1 MTTEIVNKIT
11 KVLYPKIESWIEA
24 RKEIDYLG
32 VIIEK
37 KIKEQ
42 LNESDKE
49 LLKKFPS
56 TIKLLNEINVLDL
69 IDFLDLDYSLKVRRY
84 SSCCGMN
91 VNIVFKDTI
100 PAIINDECMSG
111 FFKSPE
117 IQKRLLDINNNIR
130 EFGEKAIEIE
140 NILSSPSTTIDRL
153 KKYCPTLFDLVK
165 DEIS

>member
-49 LLKKFPS
+49 LLKK
-56 TIKLLNEINVLDL
+56 
-69 IDFLDLDYSLKVRRY
+69 
-84 SSCCGMN
+84 
-91 VNIVFKDTI
+91 
-100 PAIINDECMSG
+100 
-111 FFKSPE
+111 
-117 IQKRLLDINNNIR
+117 
-130 EFGEKAIEIE
+130 
-140 NILSSPSTTIDRL
+140 
-153 KKYCPTLFDLVK
+153 YCPTLFDLVK